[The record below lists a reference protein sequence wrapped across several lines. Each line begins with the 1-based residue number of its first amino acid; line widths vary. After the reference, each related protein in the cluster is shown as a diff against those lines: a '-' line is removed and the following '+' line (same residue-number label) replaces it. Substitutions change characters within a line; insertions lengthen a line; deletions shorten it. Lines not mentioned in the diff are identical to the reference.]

1 MSNYSQQLLMSQL
14 TVGSL
19 EVIKK
24 SDGGAKR
31 TTAKEGVG
39 TMFYSF
45 HPLPGLDEERI
56 FGNEG
61 SMMDDTA
68 RLGTSLSIR
77 TATHRQSEMS
87 ARFVIVRDL

>member
-24 SDGGAKR
+24 SDDGAKR

-68 RLGTSLSIR
+68 RLGTSLFHQDS
-77 TATHRQSEMS
+77 HSQSEMS